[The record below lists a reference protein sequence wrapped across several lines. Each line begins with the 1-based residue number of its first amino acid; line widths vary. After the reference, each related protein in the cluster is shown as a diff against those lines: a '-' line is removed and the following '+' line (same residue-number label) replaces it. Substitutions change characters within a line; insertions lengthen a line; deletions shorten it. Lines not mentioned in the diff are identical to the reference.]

1 MGETP
6 VHYEIRGRMDLI
18 DPDHQHVQVGSYS
31 AEHQG
36 GKIISPDPQEAAQ
49 EIGKQCMGEEVHQG
63 SLAHHGYFCFLETA
77 FVQNKI
83 KKYR

>member
-1 MGETP
+1 
-6 VHYEIRGRMDLI
+6 
-18 DPDHQHVQVGSYS
+18 
-31 AEHQG
+31 
-36 GKIISPDPQEAAQ
+36 
-49 EIGKQCMGEEVHQG
+49 MGEEVHQG